1 MPEFMNRILAS
12 QLRRPHGWFGALV
25 VSRVMNRVNRRITVT
40 TLDLL
45 DIHPEHHVLEIGF
58 GGGIGLGEVLRRVP
72 KGAVSG
78 VDISTT
84 ALSKA
89 QRRFHKEVD
98 SGRLRLHSGDVC
110 QLPFPDHAFDRVLTI
125 NTIYFWPDTAKGMNE
140 IYRVLKPGG
149 VAAVSIRSG
158 EKMRQHGVT
167 KYNFTL
173 FSGEDVS
180 RIMQQSG
187 FKNVRVDH
195 RDPEHWYDQVI
206 VLGTR

>member
-1 MPEFMNRILAS
+1 MNRILAS
-12 QLRRPHGWFGALV
+12 QLRRPHGWFGSLV
-25 VSRVMNRVNRRITVT
+25 VSRVMNRINRKITVT

-45 DIHPEHHVLEIGF
+45 DIDPDQHVLEIGF
-58 GGGIGLGEVLRRVP
+58 GGGIGIDELLRRVP
-72 KGAVSG
+72 QGAVSG

-89 QRRFHKEVD
+89 QRRFRKQVD
-98 SGRLRLHSGDVC
+98 GGRLRLQLGDVC
-110 QLPFPDHAFDRVLTI
+110 QLPFPDHTFDRVLTI
-125 NTIYFWPDTAKGMNE
+125 NTIYFWPDTAKGMRE

-149 VAAVSIRSG
+149 AAAVSIRSG

-195 RDPEHWYDQVI
+195 RDQEHWYDQVI